1 MSVAKP
7 ICNMCHKE
15 MVKDLTQHSSVLN
28 NIYVCA
34 MPSCPNFSLLQI
46 DEVTMYKI
54 SKKGKE

>member
-15 MVKDLTQHSSVLN
+15 MPYCVEFETKTVSV
-28 NIYVCA
+28 CSDPA
-34 MPSCPNFSLLQI
+34 CPNFSLLQI